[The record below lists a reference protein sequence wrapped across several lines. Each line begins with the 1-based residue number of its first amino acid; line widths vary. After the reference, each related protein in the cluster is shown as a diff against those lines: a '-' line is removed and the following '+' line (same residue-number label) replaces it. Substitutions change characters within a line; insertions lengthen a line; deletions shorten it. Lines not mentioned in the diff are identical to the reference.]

1 MEPEEL
7 VTDIFIPLPDENTY
21 SIYYK
26 YAVRKAL
33 DLAMIGVAVNVT
45 TDEENVVTHA
55 RIALGAVAAVPK
67 RALEA
72 EAMIQGKKLTEER
85 ILQAAEAASQK
96 DCSPITDLR
105 ATADYRRRMVFIH
118 VRNAL
123 RKVVETK

>member
-1 MEPEEL
+1 
-7 VTDIFIPLPDENTY
+7 
-21 SIYYK
+21 
-26 YAVRKAL
+26 
-33 DLAMIGVAVNVT
+33 
-45 TDEENVVTHA
+45 
-55 RIALGAVAAVPK
+55 
-67 RALEA
+67 
-72 EAMIQGKKLTEER
+72 MIQGKKLTEER